1 MKKQIENILQ
11 ELYGNDSELKNR
23 EEELIQI
30 IDSMINLKPNVKIDE
45 NFKQELRQKIAKEIS
60 VKKMQVFQNERNKPS
75 ILQIFSYVFWTVWI
89 AAFWFFMFKDTLFK
103 DVDFGK
109 GSQNIK
115 FESTVTE
122 SKEWFW
128 KLSDV
133 WNQNNAKWWEVAMD
147 SKAVAPLSAPVRE
160 NKVWANVKQPV
171 KQIQKDEVVASK
183 QAESNSVPNIVADTS
198 VIDAVT
204 NGDISVSSSDWSTRT
219 ISSPN
224 AVSGSAWVSMWNA
237 WISMDMGNTPPTN
250 PTMRTFADPMPKIIT
265 PDNWNYI
272 PEVYRYTFSWDLNI
286 DLKDMMPVYKKDSKK
301 ADNKVFFDSLSK
313 LNFAWVEVSNFKNV
327 WISNIS
333 LVENTEY
340 GYNINIDFDN
350 SSLNIYKNWAKWP
363 QDTYIEGEK
372 QVFLDE
378 KEVIKI
384 ANDFLN
390 TYKIDLSKYGNPV
403 IEKSYVMAYAKYESS
418 KIMPEYTQNITNVVF
433 PLIVDWNEIYEEW
446 WQVSWVRIEIDLKSK
461 KVIWLNSLSVDNYL
475 KSDYKTETNTTNILK
490 VASKWGRYGFYDI
503 GTENVKYVDIKLK
516 NPKLKYINTFNYK
529 TYTQEQFLIPA
540 IVFEIDN
547 ENGSEYNYGETITVP
562 LVKDFYKYDGNWAII
577 WASE

>member
-1 MKKQIENILQ
+1 MKKQIESILE
-11 ELYGNDSELKNR
+11 ELYGSDSELKNR
-23 EEELIQI
+23 EEELIEI

-45 NFKQELRQKIAKEIS
+45 SFKQELREKIAKEIS

-147 SKAVAPLSAPVRE
+147 SKAVAPVSAPVRE
-160 NKVWANVKQPV
+160 NKVWSNVKQSV
-171 KQIQKDEVVASK
+171 KQIQKDEVVAPK
-183 QAESNSVPNIVADTS
+183 QAESNLEPNIVADTS

-250 PTMRTFADPMPKIIT
+250 PTMRTFADPMPKMIA

-313 LNFAWVEVSNFKNV
+313 LNFAWVEVSNFKNI

-372 QVFLDE
+372 QIFLDE

-390 TYKIDLSKYGNPV
+390 TYKIDLSKYWTPV
-403 IEKSYVMAYAKYESS
+403 IEKSYVMAYAKYETS

-446 WQVSWVRIEIDLKSK
+446 WQVSWVRIEIDLKAK
-461 KVIWLNSLSVDNYL
+461 KVTWLNSLSVDNYL
-475 KSDYKTETNTTNILK
+475 KSDYKTETNTANILK
-490 VASKWGRYGFYDI
+490 VANKWGRYGFYDI

-529 TYTQEQFLIPA
+529 TYTQEHFLIPA

-562 LVKDFYKYDGNWAII
+562 LVKDFYKYDGYWAII

>member
-11 ELYGNDSELKNR
+11 ELYGVDSELKNR

-60 VKKMQVFQNERNKPS
+60 VKKMQNFQSERNKPS
-75 ILQIFSYVFWTVWI
+75 IFQILSYVFGTVGI
-89 AAFWFFMFKDTLFK
+89 AAFGFFMFKDTLFK
-103 DVDFGK
+103 DINLGN
-109 GSQNIK
+109 GNQNIK

-122 SKEWFW
+122 SKQGFG
-128 KLSDV
+128 KLSNV
-133 WNQNNAKWWEVAMD
+133 GNQNNAKGGEVAMD
-147 SKAVAPLSAPVRE
+147 SKTVVPVSAPIRE
-160 NKVWANVKQPV
+160 NK
-171 KQIQKDEVVASK
+171 IQ
-183 QAESNSVPNIVADTS
+183 SNNIEADTT

-204 NGDISVSSSDWSTRT
+204 NGDISVSSNDGSTHT

-224 AVSGSAWVSMWNA
+224 AVSGSEGS
-237 WISMDMGNTPPTN
+237 SMGNAGISTDLGNTQPTN
-250 PTMRTFADPMPKIIT
+250 STMRTYADPMPKMIA
-265 PDNWNYI
+265 PDDGNYI
-272 PEVYRYTFSWDLNI
+272 PEVYRYTFSGDLNI
-286 DLKDMMPVYKKDSKK
+286 DLKDMMSVYKKDSKK
-301 ADNKVFFDSLSK
+301 VDNKVFFDSLSK
-313 LNFAWVEVSNFKNV
+313 LNFAGVEVSNFKNV
-327 WISNIS
+327 GISNIS
-333 LVENTEY
+333 LVENEEY

-363 QDTYIEGEK
+363 QDTYTEGEK

-390 TYKIDLSKYGNPV
+390 TYKIDLSKYGTPIV
-403 IEKSYVMAYAKYESS
+403 EKSYVMAYAKYTSS

-433 PLIVDWNEIYEEW
+433 PLIVDGNEIYEEGG
-446 WQVSWVRIEIDLKSK
+446 QVSGVRIEIDLKAK
-461 KVIWLNSLSVDNYL
+461 KVTSLNSLSVDNYL
-475 KSDYKTETNTTNILK
+475 KSDYKIEINNTNILK
-490 VASKWGRYGFYDI
+490 VASKGGRYGFYDV
-503 GTENVKYVDIKLK
+503 GKNVKYVDIKLK

-547 ENGSEYNYGETITVP
+547 KNGAEYNYGETITVP
-562 LVKDFYKYDGNWAII
+562 LVKDFYKYDGNGAII
-577 WASE
+577 GASE

>member
-11 ELYGNDSELKNR
+11 ELYGVDSELKNR

-60 VKKMQVFQNERNKPS
+60 VKKMQNFQSERNKPS
-75 ILQIFSYVFWTVWI
+75 IFQILSYVFWTVWI

-103 DVDFGK
+103 DINLGNWN
-109 GSQNIK
+109 QNIK

-122 SKEWFW
+122 SKQWFW
-128 KLSDV
+128 KLSNV

-147 SKAVAPLSAPVRE
+147 SKTVVPVSAPIRE
-160 NKVWANVKQPV
+160 NK
-171 KQIQKDEVVASK
+171 IQ
-183 QAESNSVPNIVADTS
+183 SNNIEADTT

-204 NGDISVSSSDWSTRT
+204 NGDISVSSNDWSTHT

-224 AVSGSAWVSMWNA
+224 AVSGSEWSSMWNA
-237 WISMDMGNTPPTN
+237 WISTDLGNTQPTN
-250 PTMRTFADPMPKIIT
+250 STMRTYADPMPKMIA
-265 PDNWNYI
+265 PDDWNYI

-286 DLKDMMPVYKKDSKK
+286 DLKDMMSVYKKDSKK
-301 ADNKVFFDSLSK
+301 VDNKVFFDSLSK

-333 LVENTEY
+333 LVENEEY

-363 QDTYIEGEK
+363 QDTYTEGEK

-390 TYKIDLSKYGNPV
+390 TYKIDLSKYWTPIV
-403 IEKSYVMAYAKYESS
+403 EKSYVMAYAKYTSS

-446 WQVSWVRIEIDLKSK
+446 WQVSWVRIEIDLKAK
-461 KVIWLNSLSVDNYL
+461 KVTSLNSLSVDNYL
-475 KSDYKTETNTTNILK
+475 KSDYKIEINNTNILK
-490 VASKWGRYGFYDI
+490 VASKWGRYGFYDV
-503 GTENVKYVDIKLK
+503 GKNVKYVDIKLK

-547 ENGSEYNYGETITVP
+547 KNGAEYNYGETITVP